1 MNFLLNKNKCNNLMT
16 EIGKQISQE
25 FLKIKEEKEKE
36 NRDDIIE
43 TKIKSRI
50 KMKEE
55 NSKDTKSSKYDT
67 TTTII
72 NNDVRDGIIKKSI
85 WN

>member
-1 MNFLLNKNKCNNLMT
+1 MT

-43 TKIKSRI
+43 TKLKSRI
-50 KMKEE
+50 KKKEE
-55 NSKDTKSSKYDT
+55 NSKDTKSS
-67 TTTII
+67 
-72 NNDVRDGIIKKSI
+72 
-85 WN
+85 

>member
-1 MNFLLNKNKCNNLMT
+1 MT

-43 TKIKSRI
+43 T
-50 KMKEE
+50 
-55 NSKDTKSSKYDT
+55 
-67 TTTII
+67 
-72 NNDVRDGIIKKSI
+72 
-85 WN
+85 